1 MEALLT
7 PAFGTV
13 VWSTIA
19 FLVVMFLLR
28 KMAWGP
34 ILTALNERE
43 ESIATALNEADKA
56 RSEMTALQA
65 DNDRLLQEARAE
77 RDAMLR
83 EAREMADK
91 VVAEAK
97 AKAKD
102 EASREAEN
110 ARQAIATAPA
120 TPADCRVVHRGK
132 NPANSQ
138 SHRSGDRAYLAVVR
152 MLCADFAP
160 AGLFLLPCFAA
171 SLSTIAA
178 GSSPA
183 KIRLAS
189 ARLYPE

>member
-34 ILTALNERE
+34 ILTALKERE

-83 EAREMADK
+83 EAREMAEK
-91 VVAEAK
+91 VVAE

-110 ARQAIATAPA
+110 ARQAIATERKA
-120 TPADCRVVHRGK
+120 
-132 NPANSQ
+132 
-138 SHRSGDRAYLAVVR
+138 AVAELKAEV
-152 MLCADFAP
+152 AK
-160 AGLFLLPCFAA
+160 
-171 SLSTIAA
+171 LSVTIAEKLIRTELSGEDKQQA
-178 GSSPA
+178 LVQKLIDESP
-183 KIRLAS
+183 LN
-189 ARLYPE
+189 

>member
-34 ILTALNERE
+34 ILSALKERE

-56 RSEMTALQA
+56 RSEMSALQA

-91 VVAEAK
+91 VVADAK
-97 AKAKD
+97 AK
-102 EASREAEN
+102 ASREAES
-110 ARQAIATAPA
+110 ARQAIVTERKA
-120 TPADCRVVHRGK
+120 
-132 NPANSQ
+132 
-138 SHRSGDRAYLAVVR
+138 AVAELKAEV
-152 MLCADFAP
+152 AK
-160 AGLFLLPCFAA
+160 
-171 SLSTIAA
+171 LSVSIAEKLIRTEL
-178 GSSPA
+178 SSDDKQQALVQKLIDESP
-183 KIRLAS
+183 LN
-189 ARLYPE
+189 